1 MKKIQALVYYS
12 DNQKHIPTR
21 GLPTSV
27 LDMYRTAKLIRED
40 NSPINEGIIFHE
52 DYNDIAIFEDEINSF
67 DDILKFESMLRF
79 ILLKDHLSILEPA
92 VRYSIKQENNNFDSY
107 FRIPKYAK
115 QSADSIFQNAN
126 AFNNLLPIEK
136 IIIEKNKVV
145 ESTNEKS
152 IYLNLNQDQIENQ
165 ILIDKLSN
173 DFLHTIPTSLSI
185 PFIYS
190 KGTESKDHNAIFNE
204 FLESLDDNYIKQTEF
219 LVKLGYDIQ
228 LPFFTNAVLSIAKS
242 RDTIPDAIIELRG
255 VIQPLRNKLFGYEN
269 EFRGI
274 SSTRELSLLQQ
285 DIKEAI
291 KSYTKK
297 IYEPGNLLSDSIGLI
312 VSLATSP
319 NEYLGKIFNPKYSL
333 ENDFPVLFGNSN
345 YKRLRKIV
353 EKDNVSTNLEYF
365 LTKEEMKK
373 IYTPNT
379 V

>member
-1 MKKIQALVYYS
+1 MKKIQALVYYA
-12 DNQKHIPTR
+12 DNQKYIPTR

-27 LDMYRTAKLIRED
+27 LDMYRTAELVRED
-40 NSPINEGIIFHE
+40 NLLINQGIIFHD
-52 DYNDIAIFEDEINSF
+52 DYNDIALFEDEINSF
-67 DDILKFESMLRF
+67 DDILKFETMLRF

-92 VRYSIKQENNNFDSY
+92 VRYSIKQENNTFDSY
-107 FRIPKYAK
+107 YRIPKYAK

-126 AFNNLLPIEK
+126 AFNYLLPIEK
-136 IIIEKNKVV
+136 IVIEKNKVIK
-145 ESTNEKS
+145 STNEKS

-190 KGTESKDHNAIFNE
+190 RGIESKEYKAIFNE
-204 FLESLDDNYIKQTEF
+204 FLESLDNNYIKKTEYV
-219 LVKLGYDIQ
+219 VKLGYDIQ

-242 RDTIPDAIIELRG
+242 RDNIPDAIIELRG
-255 VIQPLRNKLFGYEN
+255 ILEPLRNKLFGYEN
-269 EFRGI
+269 EFKDI
-274 SSTRELSLLQQ
+274 SSTREFSLLQQ

-353 EKDNVSTNLEYF
+353 EKDNISTNLEYF
-365 LTKEEMKK
+365 LTKEEMKRISK
-373 IYTPNT
+373 G
-379 V
+379 